1 MGKKSKQN
9 EIAIKDEV
17 DTSEKKSSNQT
28 NLTNVLC
35 NNNSMFCDKCN
46 QTRDGKFCSECGSKL
61 NEVKSTILPNNPACV
76 HSEQKE
82 NHSLENQFDE
92 NKDGASHSNITG
104 SKAVENEDLFCIT
117 HPKTNNYEG
126 IKTVEVVPEGLLE
139 ESSYNKSDSKSNENS
154 EKTEDLASENKPHE
168 GSNHLVSNPSENTS
182 VCSPAENV
190 DNNNDGKEKL
200 NNLLN
205 NTKEKDMD
213 QAENKPHERSNH
225 FESNPLEN
233 IGIFSSA
240 KNAGNN
246 ADDEEKLNN
255 LSNSTKVEDV
265 DLPEN
270 KLDEKNDHLESN
282 PVEKNVNNADD
293 EEKLNNLSNS
303 TKVEDVDLP
312 ENKLDEKNDHL
323 ESNPVEKNVNNAD
336 DEEKLN
342 NLSNSTKVEDVD
354 LPENKL
360 YEKNDHLESNP
371 LEKNVVHNADDEE
384 KLNNLSNSTKV
395 EDVDL
400 PENKPDEKN
409 NHLESNPVENKGAFS
424 SAKNVGNNAD
434 DKEKPNRLSKVE
446 GLIQK
451 YRIHKKYKSIKVQSK
466 SKKYKSTKVE
476 DVELPENKSDE
487 KNHHLESNP
496 VENKGVCSSAKNI
509 GNNNDNKEKLNSLS
523 SNTKEE
529 DVNAKKKLNEPGN
542 LDGQPEP
549 VFGKNKNET
558 SAQKSLSFGASE
570 KPKNN
575 SSDKKT
581 LLKES
586 EELKSKQSDE
596 INSTYE
602 QENASN
608 ENSDHSK
615 NSYSDAVKKNAT
627 PNQNNT
633 AKLQHQNN
641 KTKDKNDKLISHDR
655 NSNKNVGY
663 QHHYAEDKK
672 PQRNQEQTNQNADQ
686 VFDGQLFNVEVPDHN
701 KIIVSF
707 YIWAQK
713 QIDNLYIM
721 FGHEDL
727 GSWEKPAVCMKCQS
741 ENLFGYLYQGDLICS
756 KEVFRKTKAVEY
768 KYFIS
773 KKKMK
778 IYENLEYAPQSDH
791 LTNRLLVISKDFLDV
806 LDKDLK
812 FFQVDDIFLPP
823 KEKENQSYYYTL
835 KGLFFQ
841 NSYPTKEIYVTIFNQ
856 YIIYLEKQN
865 YSNIETSMFIRSL
878 ETGFY
883 GAYSMTKN
891 QQIEWKKI
899 DEKHIQGLFTV
910 LERQITSVKD
920 HEEIFFWGLSRL
932 LIFYDKQNLINFAP
946 INFISL
952 LFEILS
958 LENVNWTSSN
968 ILKNITNKFPEILLR
983 FIHDALISLL
993 KCWLVK
999 NSYSIG
1005 KTHVWCYALL
1015 LIHHITSESQQKL
1028 KGNPES
1034 LNASNC
1040 GLPTFFEKINC
1051 RFYEETLKNLNQI
1064 KWSLQNDVLLQRGIA
1079 YKTESKH
1086 FVTLLKTGVF
1096 SERLLVNM
1104 MTYKMKS
1111 NIYTNLI
1118 FDCKNFLDELL
1129 KLNLHERNYNRGYLV
1144 EALINMLHVLLEKI
1158 DINDVSC
1165 KLLSKILNCINTFY
1179 KSIDP
1184 LDEVMPKIEK
1194 TVLKCKSNVTKNFKI
1209 KLGEKSCNW
1218 ITLINLK
1225 TQLKVIALLV
1235 DLKIAKGDDFKEL
1248 AIDIL
1253 KNKVKSARK
1262 QLLLEAYCELDILSY
1277 NELIQTPFTESFS
1290 ATIEEM
1296 SQMNYD
1302 SRWLYKLSSG
1312 YSPML
1317 IKFITKKW
1325 ECLNSIDEKI
1335 NFCLTWKPFKVLLD
1349 QLGKKSKSE
1358 ETAIFIC
1365 EVVSVFQH
1373 IFEIMNNGKI
1383 TISFMINLISK
1394 KEILYK
1400 LLEVVKVDFY
1410 DNFKARFDLCMM
1422 QLNCFHRVEEVVNYT
1437 LQLCKAILPNIVK
1450 TEVLDGIYRSEY
1462 SVLTCKEVFVETTQ
1476 ELNNEKVSDFQDLSN
1491 EAFFINNVCAYFGI
1505 SFDWFEHASRMTDC
1519 KIMSSFLF
1527 KKEIELFAKD
1537 KVAINYTDLIES
1549 IILPTTDILK
1559 NKFVDIVSCKI
1570 SPSKVVSIFKEF
1582 KEFQQCKNELFLLN
1596 KFLNLMFETMK
1607 IETCVEKINCV
1618 FLMEK
1623 YSNDASTILEVKE
1636 NLKLHGDFTA
1646 VENMMRPINE
1656 IENLESIDNDLKDL
1670 ADFFEDFSTSISKIF
1685 KAILSCLQ
1693 LFSWLKDNLKDPKEV
1708 KVFVEIMSIAAG
1720 ETDYEVDRV
1729 KCFEACCLAFSHI
1742 IFDLD
1747 KESGYKDLLEACK
1760 HTQKMIS
1767 NDSKI
1772 FKKLIDTNHD
1782 LEWFKNAKKSQG
1794 SVATKSI
1801 MEAQIAN
1808 RKGYFVIGNQKS
1820 GCVDFL
1826 EFNLADVIKFQI
1838 QNEDSTV
1845 KDYTLEEVNDLQ
1857 SRLMLLGGHIGD
1869 KSVEDKQKEKDYFVE
1884 VVEVVTRLGYAYMS
1898 LCEAGDIKFIQ
1909 WQKTFYCD
1917 IELERGVSI
1926 KDLIIESEK
1935 LEKRFMNWKEK
1946 LTTFRHLNPIIN
1958 YFSVKQCLFMQKQ
1971 LFMLIDD
1978 LNHVDR
1984 LPTQFYTLLYFF
1996 AHDVNV
2002 NNIRHTFNLSRILT
2016 IEDES
2021 QQWQTAI
2028 IQSNFDKC
2036 TPDEIL
2042 DIVNTL
2048 REVYDISENVAWASI
2063 IEIFP
2068 YREGKAVVWCG
2079 KQDSESE
2086 NINELE
2092 LKAKVQFQQMKSNN
2106 SSNAKHKDEK
2116 KPYLTIDELG
2126 RFLKHYKDITNFQF
2140 SKRIVPPYI
2149 NKNKPNLIVL
2159 SHDEI
2164 MYAVLEIYLYQDGVL
2179 PTSEEVLLCD
2189 DSVSIEE
2196 IELLIMRAVDN
2207 KNGLYCLVIN
2217 ENLKYETCEKMYS
2230 FLQKTIQIG
2239 IMSPLLVFCSSENHH
2254 NSYIVTAL
2262 DHFKQKIPSYLSR
2275 DQICEKLTLCLRNK
2289 LLDQKAGIIF
2299 NESIYKSLVVKSMRS
2314 GMGKSFF
2321 VEKCGSQLSSHL
2333 DAKYQTNMSNSQNK
2347 NSLVIVSVH
2356 GTVVNTDAIVERLLQ
2371 FEERP
2376 NAFFPRLY
2384 HFDITPMVREGL
2396 DSFLFNLVVLG
2407 SLKTSTGKVWRMN
2420 NNDTCIIEITINHSD
2435 EQSNNGPRESQCFS
2449 VVANMLPCITCISPN
2464 EVLDV
2469 LQGQEM
2475 FKMVWFDKEEHKKSS
2490 MQRVCQYLQ
2499 LYDTNR
2505 SLLNTFAYN
2514 PTHPAVNLQNSLKIL
2529 LKYCGVQDPCWSE
2542 LRNFIHFFNTQ
2553 LIDCEQCAFT
2563 SIHVVEDLRGFK
2575 IFVISFLLEMAQDF
2589 STRSISLDDYYDS
2602 SQLMVQLKRKWEHSS
2617 HPYLFFNQ
2625 DHVTMT
2631 FFGFNI
2637 DLNGNLLDPDRR
2649 TIIKQGI
2656 MTKDLYDDLNRQMR
2670 GTEWGCLNTNY
2681 KTLSRKSKLDILC
2694 RVIGMDSFDPDPS
2707 YELTVDNMK
2716 KILAIHMRLRCV
2728 IPVIMM
2734 GETGCGKTKL
2744 IKFMCAL
2751 RAGKKRIQNML
2762 LVKVHGGVTHQDIL
2776 IRIEQ
2781 AKRLA
2786 KENYEYHKINTVLF
2800 FDEANTSDAIGL
2812 IKEIMVD
2819 KRADGKPLGLAEC
2832 GLEIIAAC
2840 NPYKKHSE
2848 NMIKKLESAGLGYH
2862 VNSKSTYEKI
2872 GDIPLRQLVYRVHPL
2887 PTSMVPLVWDF
2898 GQLDSETEEAY
2909 ARQIISRFV
2918 NEGKLPNDN
2927 LFFELIVC
2935 VLKESQAYMRR
2946 QKDECSFVSLRDV
2959 ERALLVTSWFYRKM
2973 DLFINI
2979 TDNEFSIYNK
2989 MQWAII
2995 YSLSV
3000 CYIAKLEDRDSYRK
3014 YISKFF
3020 TGHFKLINGAQE
3032 IKDKVVSLQKNILK
3046 EIKLEDNIA
3055 QNEALCENVFMMVIC
3070 IELRI
3075 PLFVVG
3081 KPGSSK
3087 SLAKSIIQDCMQG
3100 NMSKSRLFKHF
3111 KQIFMSSYQCS
3122 PLSTADGIINTF
3134 KQCSRFQEGKDLE
3147 TFTSVVVLDEV
3158 GLAEDS
3164 PRMPL
3169 KALHP
3174 LLEDGTDGS
3183 EELTLDN
3190 SSLKSKRVAFI
3201 GISNWSLDPAKMNR
3215 GIMLYRGQPDLEELV
3230 ETARNICLND
3240 EYVFGMIASLFE
3252 PLTKGYLEV
3261 YEKQNK
3267 CDIIKKYRKEEFFG
3281 LRDFYSLLK
3290 LVFCFARKQ
3299 QNTPTYADIEH
3310 AVKRNFSGLQ
3320 ELDTWSIF
3328 KSCLP
3333 YDFSVS
3339 KDTEADISALH
3350 LIADSFAD
3358 KCPCY
3363 EYRLN
3368 SEKTDKAH
3376 CLSSRYLLLMTD
3388 DYAALPIIEQHYLKP
3403 NQKSTVIFGSSFP
3416 KDQQFTQVC
3425 RDINR
3430 VKICMETG
3438 TRVVLLNMENL
3449 YESLYDTLN
3458 QYYVS
3463 LGGKNY
3469 VDLGIGTH
3477 RVKCRVHEDFRLIVI
3492 ADKENVYNTF
3502 PIPLINRLE
3511 KHFLTVLNGMEKS
3524 QIELAEKLK
3533 KWASDFSSINSLT
3546 HEFKPSDSFIG
3557 YSEDSCASIIIKLY
3571 QKYVGNSEVDH
3582 DKVGEVDH
3590 DKIFEESC
3598 HILLKLATPDSLLR
3612 VVKTSLRDHFEYYWN
3627 IYFNEQFHHS
3637 LAAYLIN
3644 ELDYID
3650 SKFMQVT
3657 TFSRLLSP
3665 TDKENLNIELYDFK
3679 IEMISLMQFQT
3690 EKSFRDCLRVVCN
3703 AESNKK
3709 QLLIIQANNAQERSK
3724 LIACAQYIC
3733 KESQKQFRLKNISV
3747 LFILQLNYKA
3757 KRLDLLSSL
3766 SFWECCHIDELRSSN
3781 LPYVVKYYGKS
3792 LKEIINLD
3800 DIKPK
3805 MIQLILGCVQM
3816 TIRRLSE
3823 MKQMTIDE
3831 ISQRI
3836 DIITNLLTSKP
3847 DDIRYMFI
3855 TTVFRLLE
3863 TGLAAEESKWHPD
3876 YVTNWIQ
3883 NEAIEQK
3890 YQPSY
3895 GTFRHA
3901 LFCYMEDRIV
3911 PVLTSIVSSIDRF
3924 YNLEILHSEPE
3935 YTMLWLELFS
3945 KFTVIS
3951 NNAPNKL
3958 LDSYF
3963 RCKFPFSDRIFKE
3976 IDDALQNCLQ
3986 PDATHETHEYKHIYD
4001 TIGSLPMASLI
4012 MGSTTMEVDSYLF
4025 DILRIKYPDHL
4036 QSSELGLHS
4045 YKILAYGLISFT
4057 NSVIIS
4063 RNKCYNACGIKLND
4077 IINNTNCDIVSIH
4090 IALNTKIFEERLK
4103 SISLMLILQPKLK
4116 EAKLGQESEI
4126 DIDVHL
4132 MNHFLSHL
4140 ASKRFCPGVIEEIRK
4155 TKVLINCV
4163 FEAVIK
4169 SKCNNATKEMVKKLQ
4184 IRWCSFRICQKFSDV
4199 VFQTSTSFCNHQI
4212 DLLTSLWKKLET
4224 LPNDMLTC
4232 ESWYIVEEFLK
4243 ESLSIDYSNISE
4255 DCSVNNSNEA
4265 CNTEFNDRDLYQESL
4280 ERRHMVFEKEEF
4292 KKRCISFYAEVVAEF
4307 CFSRKDFD
4315 RVDTNVIKNILDYVF
4330 SSKTTKVFSP
4340 IPDYAL
4346 DPTPVIRSFLLQQL
4360 LQRNYNE
4367 VQKYLSHHLAM
4378 LFSHIDQSQ
4387 LLEVAKLFIYCMEDK
4402 KELDFSTLIKDTVIN
4417 SALLEYVLDELDAGY
4432 NFAQL
4437 VIPGESLKQ
4446 VSLLERVAALRIT
4459 LTVSAQVLCTWFLE
4473 GTFNETKVKRNF
4485 DSFLA
4490 LLTKFILKYKD
4501 SQPYFYFLKQ
4511 IVRNYGIQGL
4521 KEIVLKPEV
4530 DWLLNQDEN
4539 VNNMTSYDKFLVYGK
4554 HYKKVRDRLVI
4565 CILEDNLLGITQLEE
4580 DDENKTN
4587 MFLQLSLFKGLSN
4600 LPSLAILKDKI
4611 KIQTCLSAIRSFS
4624 TLESYSSILYHFWV
4638 VINSGNPSTHL
4649 FLLLATRP
4657 QQVYGWFL
4665 PAMPHDNLSDVFGLN
4680 HSDNSNSFLFYACP
4694 RGHPYVITNCGRP
4707 NQTYVCP
4714 VPNCGL
4720 AIGGESHTLLSTN
4733 QIISNRVDA
4742 TKPGHCLG
4750 PASERSNFS
4759 IPQRELTPLSVTLQ
4773 NLLVHLSLLVAT
4785 LTGHVEHVVRLVH
4798 PEVNSDTMQMFL
4810 IQHIEKDLALLSNR
4824 IAKNNDDTNSA
4835 IHTFFKHLLLNDE
4848 PDNIM
4853 MVDLTSVQ
4861 IRNQYENAFDR
4872 KFIQPFFNLLD
4883 EELLQ
4888 FNKFLMADRCIN
4900 DSPLMRKIFELDAE
4914 LDLSNVTVMSPQLW
4928 LYRQSVSVES
4938 LKVAVQLKVAGG
4950 GAKDILILVKFL
4962 EQESVLSMIKE
4973 LPLILELQ
4981 KILQHEFNYK
4991 LDKKTAVDKTVVEF
5005 LSDIN
5010 ASKPGIGKKV
5020 DKLIKCFIKTWNH
5033 ARGLLTEREKRLE
5046 PNLPSIKLDN
5056 KCSLAYFIAARSDH
5070 GLCASM
5076 LIDFL
5081 AFQQNEFLEECRMM
5095 NPAYVFQH
5103 VPILQLKETDI
5114 ISYEQKRDL
5123 FPLVLLNCDYSLGIG
5138 KAPKI
5143 EHNLETIQRRL
5154 YENVIFGKALID
5166 REIIPFFYRGD
5177 IKSLNFPLLRS
5188 SIQQTFIPYSEQKRM
5203 LDEMIDIAD
5212 VSVALRAVE
5221 TVIGI
5226 ITSTGGE
5233 CNMYLRDYLTNILRM
5248 NEQDYIVSGKM
5259 HDYIRLTHLYSVWLM
5274 LTVEQACR
5282 IYTSKQVPFHVK
5294 EIFLSE
5300 DLENEVVEKMKK
5312 RLHLVDRKELINLI
5326 TEYIVLELPLRNEA
5340 DISLMLSE
5348 ALQLYKDKQGT
5359 TITTSLEPISDEF
5372 LLKHIYLFWKIVASH
5387 AKDFDN

>member
-1 MGKKSKQN
+1 M
-9 EIAIKDEV
+9 A
-17 DTSEKKSSNQT
+17 
-28 NLTNVLC
+28 
-35 NNNSMFCDKCN
+35 
-46 QTRDGKFCSECGSKL
+46 
-61 NEVKSTILPNNPACV
+61 
-76 HSEQKE
+76 
-82 NHSLENQFDE
+82 
-92 NKDGASHSNITG
+92 
-104 SKAVENEDLFCIT
+104 
-117 HPKTNNYEG
+117 
-126 IKTVEVVPEGLLE
+126 
-139 ESSYNKSDSKSNENS
+139 
-154 EKTEDLASENKPHE
+154 
-168 GSNHLVSNPSENTS
+168 
-182 VCSPAENV
+182 
-190 DNNNDGKEKL
+190 
-200 NNLLN
+200 
-205 NTKEKDMD
+205 
-213 QAENKPHERSNH
+213 QAEIKPHERSNN

-233 IGIFSSA
+233 MGVFSSA
-240 KNAGNN
+240 KNVGNKS
-246 ADDEEKLNN
+246 DDEEKLNNLSNSAKVEDVDLPENKPHEKNNRFESSPLEKSIGNKVDDEEKPN

-270 KLDEKNDHLESN
+270 KSHEKNNSFEPSPLEKSVGNKADVEEKTNNFSNSTKVEDVDLPENNPHEKNNRLESS
-282 PVEKNVNNADD
+282 PIEKSVGNKVDD
-293 EEKLNNLSNS
+293 EEKLNLSNS

-312 ENKLDEKNDHL
+312 ENKSHEKNNHF
-323 ESNPVEKNVNNAD
+323 
-336 DEEKLN
+336 
-342 NLSNSTKVEDVD
+342 
-354 LPENKL
+354 
-360 YEKNDHLESNP
+360 ESNP
-371 LEKNVVHNADDEE
+371 LE
-384 KLNNLSNSTKV
+384 
-395 EDVDL
+395 
-400 PENKPDEKN
+400 
-409 NHLESNPVENKGAFS
+409 
-424 SAKNVGNNAD
+424 
-434 DKEKPNRLSKVE
+434 
-446 GLIQK
+446 
-451 YRIHKKYKSIKVQSK
+451 
-466 SKKYKSTKVE
+466 
-476 DVELPENKSDE
+476 
-487 KNHHLESNP
+487 
-496 VENKGVCSSAKNI
+496 NKGVSSSAENI
-509 GNNNDNKEKLNSLS
+509 GNNNDDKEKLKNLS
-523 SNTKEE
+523 NNTKEE
-529 DVNAKKKLNEPGN
+529 VPSNES
-542 LDGQPEP
+542 QEIVQP
-549 VFGKNKNET
+549 VFGKNRNET
-558 SAQKSLSFGASE
+558 SVQKSLSYGATE
-570 KPKNN
+570 KPTENN
-575 SSDKKT
+575 QSDKKT
-581 LLKES
+581 ILEVSKEQN
-586 EELKSKQSDE
+586 SKQSDE
-596 INSTYE
+596 GNSTYKTD
-602 QENASN
+602 NSLK
-608 ENSDHSK
+608 ENSDNTLKENSD
-615 NSYSDAVKKNAT
+615 NTRSSYSNVVKKSVPQNRDNT
-627 PNQNNT
+627 QDPNNNNNNNK
-633 AKLQHQNN
+633 KLGHQHQYNEDKEQ
-641 KTKDKNDKLISHDR
+641 KTKEKTKQKAIQL
-655 NSNKNVGY
+655 
-663 QHHYAEDKK
+663 
-672 PQRNQEQTNQNADQ
+672 
-686 VFDGQLFNVEVPDHN
+686 FDGDLLNIKVPDHN
-701 KIIVSF
+701 KILICF
-707 YIWAQK
+707 YIWVKK
-713 QIDNLYIM
+713 QIDYLYIM
-721 FGHEDL
+721 FGHKDL
-727 GSWEKPAVCMKCQS
+727 GDWKKPTVRMECQKVFS
-741 ENLFGYLYQGDLICS
+741 DNSKNSLGYLYKGDLVCS
-756 KEVFRKTKAVEY
+756 KEIFRIKNSIEY
-768 KYFIS
+768 KYFITS
-773 KKKMK
+773 EEEIIWEHLK
-778 IYENLEYAPQSDH
+778 YAPQSNSY
-791 LTNRLLVISKDFLDV
+791 TNRLLVISKDILDV
-806 LDKDLK
+806 LDKDFK
-812 FFQVDDIFLPP
+812 FFQVDDCFLPQ
-823 KEKENQSYYYTL
+823 KIYKKENKSWFTYFKEFFFKKSHQS
-835 KGLFFQ
+835 
-841 NSYPTKEIYVTIFNQ
+841 NEIYSDIFKM
-856 YIIYLEKQN
+856 YVSYWEKQN
-865 YSNIETSMFIRSL
+865 YSSFESSMFIRSL
-878 ETGFY
+878 ESSFY
-883 GAYSMTKN
+883 GAYTVTEHI
-891 QQIEWKKI
+891 QIEWKKI
-899 DEKHIQGLFTV
+899 NDKQPIQSLFTA
-910 LERQITSVKD
+910 LEKQIPSIKD
-920 HEEIFFWGLSRL
+920 PEKLFFWGLSL
-932 LIFYDKQNLINFAP
+932 ILIFYDNQNMVNLASFD
-946 INFISL
+946 FISS

-958 LENVNWTSSN
+958 LENINWSPSD
-968 ILKNITNKFPEILLR
+968 ILKSIRHKFPEKILR
-983 FIHDALISLL
+983 FIQGALISLL
-993 KCWLVK
+993 KSWLQK
-999 NSYSIG
+999 YNYSN
-1005 KTHVWCYALL
+1005 KKAHVWCYALL
-1015 LIHHITSESQQKL
+1015 IHHVTSDDSQQKL
-1028 KGNPES
+1028 KSNPES
-1034 LNASNC
+1034 INASNC
-1040 GLPTFFEKINC
+1040 GLPTFFEKKHSKI
-1051 RFYEETLKNLNQI
+1051 YEETLKNVDKI
-1064 KWSLQNDVLLQRGIA
+1064 KWSLQNDFLLQRGIVF
-1079 YKTESKH
+1079 YMELKD
-1086 FVTLLKTGVF
+1086 FVILKTGVF
-1096 SERLLVNM
+1096 NECLLVNM
-1104 MTYKMKS
+1104 MTYNMKS
-1111 NIYTNLI
+1111 KLCTNSMIYS
-1118 FDCKNFLDELL
+1118 CKSFLEELQ
-1129 KLNLHERNYNRGYLV
+1129 KLHETNCNRGHLV
-1144 EALINMLHVLLEKI
+1144 EALINMLEVSLERI

-1165 KLLSKILNCINTFY
+1165 CLLSIMLNCINMFY
-1179 KSIDP
+1179 KSIETS
-1184 LDEVMPKIEK
+1184 DENMPKINES
-1194 TVLKCKSNVTKNFKI
+1194 VLKHISSIIKSFDNKFSEKNCSWVT
-1209 KLGEKSCNW
+1209 LD
-1218 ITLINLK
+1218 NLQS
-1225 TQLKVIALLV
+1225 QLKVIEMLV
-1235 DLKIAKGDDFKEL
+1235 DLKITKGDDFKEL
-1248 AIDIL
+1248 ARGIL
-1253 KNKVKSARK
+1253 KNKVKSAK
-1262 QLLLEAYCELDILSY
+1262 KSLLLQAYCELDMLSY

-1296 SQMNYD
+1296 SQNSYD
-1302 SRWLYKLSSG
+1302 SNWIYKLSSG

-1317 IKFITKKW
+1317 IKFIRKKW
-1325 ECLNSIDEKI
+1325 ECLNSPEEKV
-1335 NFCLTWKPFKVLLD
+1335 NFCLAWKPFKVLLD
-1349 QLGKKSKSE
+1349 QLGKEPKLE
-1358 ETAIFIC
+1358 ETTILVG
-1365 EVVSVFQH
+1365 EVASLLQHVFEV
-1373 IFEIMNNGKI
+1373 ISNGNI
-1383 TISFMINLISK
+1383 TISFMINLMNE
-1394 KEILYK
+1394 KEVLHE
-1400 LLEVVKVDFY
+1400 LLHIMKVDFY
-1410 DNFKARFDLCMM
+1410 DNFKARFDVRFK
-1422 QLNCFHRVEEVVNYT
+1422 QVNCFYKVREVVSYA
-1437 LQLCKAILPNIVK
+1437 LQLCKAILPSTVK
-1450 TEVLDGIYRSEY
+1450 TDILEDRYRSEY
-1462 SVLTCKEVFVETTQ
+1462 SVLTFKEVFVKTTQ
-1476 ELNNEKVSDFQDLSN
+1476 GLNSEVPVFHDFSN
-1491 EAFFINNVCAYFGI
+1491 KEFFIDNVCTYFQI
-1505 SFDWFEHASRMTDC
+1505 SFDWYEHAARMADC
-1519 KIMSSFLF
+1519 KIMNSFLF
-1527 KKEIELFAKD
+1527 KKEVDSLAKNMEA
-1537 KVAINYTDLIES
+1537 VNYTDLIES
-1549 IILPTTDILK
+1549 IILPTAEILK
-1559 NKFVDIVSCKI
+1559 NMFKDLVSGKI
-1570 SPSKVVSIFKEF
+1570 SPSKIVSIFKECIQHR
-1582 KEFQQCKNELFLLN
+1582 KKELFLLN
-1596 KFLNLMFETMK
+1596 SFLNLNLSRFD
-1607 IETCVEKINCV
+1607 IETCAKKINCV

-1623 YSNDASTILEVKE
+1623 YSNDARTILEVKE

-1646 VENMMRPINE
+1646 VENMKKPINE
-1656 IENLESIDNDLKDL
+1656 IENLLSINNDLKDL
-1670 ADFFEDFSTSISKIF
+1670 TDFFEKFSTSISKISS
-1685 KAILSCLQ
+1685 AILSSLH
-1693 LFSWLKDNLKDPKEV
+1693 LFSWLKENLKDPKEV

-1742 IFDLD
+1742 IFDLNE
-1747 KESGYKDLLEACK
+1747 KSGFKDLLEACE
-1760 HTQKMIS
+1760 HTQKIIL
-1767 NDSKI
+1767 NDSEI
-1772 FKKLIDTNHD
+1772 FKKLTDTNHN

-1801 MEAQIAN
+1801 MEAQVAN
-1808 RKGYFVIGNQKS
+1808 RKGCFVIGNKKN
-1820 GCVDFL
+1820 GCIDFL
-1826 EFNLADVIKFQI
+1826 GFNLADVIKFQI
-1838 QNEDSTV
+1838 INEDSTV
-1845 KDYTLEEVNDLQ
+1845 KEYTLEEVNDLQ
-1857 SRLMLLGGHIGD
+1857 SRLMLLGGDIGD
-1869 KSVEDKQKEKDYFVE
+1869 KSVKDKQKEKDYFVE

-1909 WQKTFYCD
+1909 WEKTFYCD
-1917 IELERGVSI
+1917 IEFERGVSI
-1926 KDLIIESEK
+1926 NDLILESEK
-1935 LEKRFMNWKEK
+1935 LENQLMNWKEK
-1946 LTTFRHLNPIIN
+1946 LTTFRRSNPIIN

-1971 LFMLIDD
+1971 LFMLIDN
-1978 LNHVDR
+1978 LKHVDR
-1984 LPTQFYTLLYFF
+1984 LPPQFYTLLYFF

-2002 NNIRHTFNLSRILT
+2002 SNIKHTFNLSRILT

-2028 IQSNFDKC
+2028 IQSNFDKY

-2048 REVYDISENVAWASI
+2048 QKEYNINENVAWASI

-2092 LKAKVQFQQMKSNN
+2092 LKAKAQFQRLKSNN
-2106 SSNAKHKDEK
+2106 SSNVKDKDEK

-2126 RFLKHYKDITNFQF
+2126 RFLKHYKDITNFEF
-2140 SKRIVPPYI
+2140 SKRIIPPYI
-2149 NKNKPNLIVL
+2149 NKNKPNLIIL
-2159 SHDEI
+2159 SYDDI
-2164 MYAVLEIYLYQDGVL
+2164 MYAVLEIYFYQDGVL

-2230 FLQKTIQIG
+2230 FFQKTIQIG
-2239 IMSPLLVFCSSENHH
+2239 SMSPLLVFCSSENHH
-2254 NSYIVTAL
+2254 NSYLVTAL
-2262 DHFKQKIPSYLSR
+2262 DHFKLKMPSYLSR
-2275 DQICEKLTLCLRNK
+2275 DQICEKLTQCLRNK

-2299 NESIYKSLVVKSMRS
+2299 NETVYKSLVVKSIRS

-2321 VEKCGSQLSSHL
+2321 VEKCGSRLSSHL
-2333 DAKYQTNMSNSQNK
+2333 DANYQTNMSNSQNK
-2347 NSLVIVSVH
+2347 NSVVIVSVH
-2356 GTVVNTDAIVERLLQ
+2356 GTMVNTDAIVERLLQ

-2376 NAFFPRLY
+2376 NAFFPRIY

-2435 EQSNNGPRESQCFS
+2435 EQSNNEGSRGSQCYS
-2449 VVANMLPCITCISPN
+2449 IVANMLPCITCISPN
-2464 EVLDV
+2464 KVLSVLQSQEVLKNIWYDN
-2469 LQGQEM
+2469 G
-2475 FKMVWFDKEEHKKSS
+2475 EHKKSS
-2490 MQRVCQYLQ
+2490 TQRVCQYLQ
-2499 LYDTNR
+2499 MYDTNR
-2505 SLLNTFAYN
+2505 SILNTFTYN

-2602 SQLMVQLKRKWEHSS
+2602 SELMIQLKRKWEHSS

-2637 DLNGNLLDPDRR
+2637 DLNGNLLDPDRQ
-2649 TIIKQGI
+2649 TIIKQSI
-2656 MTKDLYDDLNRQMR
+2656 MTKDLYADLSRQMR

-2681 KTLSRKSKLDILC
+2681 KTLSRTSKLDILC
-2694 RVIGMDSFDPDPS
+2694 RVIGVESFDPDPS

-2716 KILAIHMRLRCV
+2716 KILAIHMRLRCD

-2751 RAGKKRIQNML
+2751 RAGKKGIQNML

-2781 AKRLA
+2781 AKCLA
-2786 KENYEYHKINTVLF
+2786 KENYESYKINTILF

-2909 ARQIISRFV
+2909 ARQIILRFV
-2918 NEGKLPNDN
+2918 NEGKLPYDN
-2927 LFFELIVC
+2927 LFYELIVC

-2959 ERALLVTSWFYRKM
+2959 ERALLVTSWFYMRM
-2973 DLFINI
+2973 DLFINN
-2979 TDNEFSIYNK
+2979 TDNKFTNYNK
-2989 MQWAII
+2989 MQLAII

-3032 IKDKVVSLQKNILK
+3032 IKDKVVSLQKKILN

-3100 NMSKSRLFKHF
+3100 NMSKSRLFKNF

-3147 TFTSVVVLDEV
+3147 TFASVVVLDEV

-3183 EELTLDN
+3183 EELTLDS

-3215 GIMLYRGQPDLEELV
+3215 GIMLYRGQPNLDELV
-3230 ETARNICLND
+3230 ETARNICFND
-3240 EYVFGMIASLFE
+3240 KYVFGMIASLFE

-3261 YEKQNK
+3261 YEKQNN

-3290 LVFCFARKQ
+3290 LVFCFARKRQ
-3299 QNTPTYADIEH
+3299 STPTHADIEH

-3328 KSCLP
+3328 KSYLP

-3339 KDTEADISALH
+3339 KDTEAGISALR

-3358 KCPCY
+3358 VCPCY

-3492 ADKENVYNTF
+3492 ADKENVYSTF

-3511 KHFLTVLNGMEKS
+3511 KHFLTVLNGMEQS
-3524 QIELAEKLK
+3524 QIELAKKLK
-3533 KWASDFSSINSLT
+3533 RWATDFSSIYSLT

-3557 YSEDSCASIIIKLY
+3557 YSEDSCASIVIKLY
-3571 QKYVGNSEVDH
+3571 QKYVGSSEVEH

-3598 HILLKLATPDSLLR
+3598 QVLLKLATPDSLLR

-3644 ELDYID
+3644 ELDNID

-3665 TDKENLNIELYDFK
+3665 TDKENLNIELNDFK

-3709 QLLIIQANNAQERSK
+3709 QLLIVQANNAQERSK

-3733 KESQKQFRLKNISV
+3733 KESQKQFRSKNISV

-3781 LPYVVKYYGKS
+3781 LPYLIKYYGKS
-3792 LKEIINLD
+3792 LKEIISLD
-3800 DIKPK
+3800 DLKLK
-3805 MIQLILGCVQM
+3805 MVQLILGCVQM

-3823 MKQMTIDE
+3823 MKQMTIEE

-3836 DIITNLLTSKP
+3836 DIIANLLTSKP

-3855 TTVFRLLE
+3855 TTVLRLLE
-3863 TGLAAEESKWHPD
+3863 AGLAAEESKWHPD

-3924 YNLEILHSEPE
+3924 RNLEILHNEPE
-3935 YTMLWLELFS
+3935 YTKLWLELFS

-3958 LDSYF
+3958 LDPYF
-3963 RCKFPFSDRIFKE
+3963 SCKFPFSDRIFKE
-3976 IDDALQNCLQ
+3976 INDALQNCLQ

-4001 TIGSLPMASLI
+4001 TIESLPMASLI

-4036 QSSELGLHS
+4036 QSSEQGLHS

-4057 NSVIIS
+4057 NSVVIS
-4063 RNKCYNACGIKLND
+4063 RNKYFDACGIKLND

-4140 ASKRFCPGVIEEIRK
+4140 ASKCFSPGVIEEIRK

-4163 FEAVIK
+4163 FDSVIK
-4169 SKCNNATKEMVKKLQ
+4169 SKCNNATKEMVEKLQ

-4199 VFQTSTSFCNHQI
+4199 VFQASTSFCNHQI

-4243 ESLSIDYSNISE
+4243 ESLTIDYSNISE
-4255 DCSVNNSNEA
+4255 DCSVNNCNEA
-4265 CNTEFNDRDLYQESL
+4265 CNTDFNDRDIYKESL
-4280 ERRHMVFEKEEF
+4280 ERRHTVFEKEEF

-4315 RVDTNVIKNILDYVF
+4315 RVDTNVIENILNYVF
-4330 SSKTTKVFSP
+4330 SSETTKVFSP

-4360 LQRNYNE
+4360 LQRSYNE

-4378 LFSHIDQSQ
+4378 LFSHTDQSQ

-4402 KELDFSTLIKDTVIN
+4402 KELDFSTLIKETVIN
-4417 SALLEYVLDELDAGY
+4417 SALLEYVSDELVTGY

-4437 VIPGESLKQ
+4437 IKPGESLTE
-4446 VSLLERVAALRIT
+4446 VLLLERVAALRIS
-4459 LTVSAQVLCTWFLE
+4459 LTVSAQVLCTWFLGE
-4473 GTFNETKVKRNF
+4473 TFNETKIKKNF

-4511 IVRNYGIQGL
+4511 IVRSYGIQGL
-4521 KEIVLKPEV
+4521 KEIVIKPEV

-4539 VNNMTSYDKFLVYGK
+4539 VNNMTSYDKFLVYGD
-4554 HYKKVRDRLVI
+4554 HYKKIRDRLVI

-4587 MFLQLSLFKGLSN
+4587 IFLQLSLFKGLSN

-4611 KIQTCLSAIRSFS
+4611 TIQTCLSAIRNFS

-4638 VINSGNPSTHL
+4638 VINSGNPSARL
-4649 FLLLATRP
+4649 FLLLATHP
-4657 QQVYGWFL
+4657 QQVYRWFL

-4680 HSDNSNSFLFYACP
+4680 RSDNSNSFLFYACP

-4714 VPNCGL
+4714 VSSCRLP
-4720 AIGGESHTLLSTN
+4720 IGGEGHTLLPTN
-4733 QIISNRVDA
+4733 QIVSNRVDA

-4785 LTGHVEHVVRLVH
+4785 LTGHVEHVVKLVH
-4798 PEVNSDTMQMFL
+4798 PEVNSNSMQMFL
-4810 IQHIEKDLALLSNR
+4810 VQHIDKDLALLSNR

-4835 IHTFFKHLLLNDE
+4835 VHTFLKHLLLNDE
-4848 PDNIM
+4848 P
-4853 MVDLTSVQ
+4853 
-4861 IRNQYENAFDR
+4861 
-4872 KFIQPFFNLLD
+4872 
-4883 EELLQ
+4883 
-4888 FNKFLMADRCIN
+4888 
-4900 DSPLMRKIFELDAE
+4900 
-4914 LDLSNVTVMSPQLW
+4914 
-4928 LYRQSVSVES
+4928 
-4938 LKVAVQLKVAGG
+4938 G
-4950 GAKDILILVKFL
+4950 
-4962 EQESVLSMIKE
+4962 
-4973 LPLILELQ
+4973 
-4981 KILQHEFNYK
+4981 
-4991 LDKKTAVDKTVVEF
+4991 
-5005 LSDIN
+5005 
-5010 ASKPGIGKKV
+5010 
-5020 DKLIKCFIKTWNH
+5020 
-5033 ARGLLTEREKRLE
+5033 
-5046 PNLPSIKLDN
+5046 
-5056 KCSLAYFIAARSDH
+5056 
-5070 GLCASM
+5070 
-5076 LIDFL
+5076 
-5081 AFQQNEFLEECRMM
+5081 
-5095 NPAYVFQH
+5095 
-5103 VPILQLKETDI
+5103 
-5114 ISYEQKRDL
+5114 
-5123 FPLVLLNCDYSLGIG
+5123 
-5138 KAPKI
+5138 
-5143 EHNLETIQRRL
+5143 
-5154 YENVIFGKALID
+5154 
-5166 REIIPFFYRGD
+5166 
-5177 IKSLNFPLLRS
+5177 
-5188 SIQQTFIPYSEQKRM
+5188 
-5203 LDEMIDIAD
+5203 
-5212 VSVALRAVE
+5212 
-5221 TVIGI
+5221 
-5226 ITSTGGE
+5226 
-5233 CNMYLRDYLTNILRM
+5233 
-5248 NEQDYIVSGKM
+5248 
-5259 HDYIRLTHLYSVWLM
+5259 
-5274 LTVEQACR
+5274 
-5282 IYTSKQVPFHVK
+5282 
-5294 EIFLSE
+5294 
-5300 DLENEVVEKMKK
+5300 
-5312 RLHLVDRKELINLI
+5312 
-5326 TEYIVLELPLRNEA
+5326 
-5340 DISLMLSE
+5340 ISLF
-5348 ALQLYKDKQGT
+5348 Y
-5359 TITTSLEPISDEF
+5359 
-5372 LLKHIYLFWKIVASH
+5372 Y
-5387 AKDFDN
+5387 

>member
-1 MGKKSKQN
+1 MGRNHRLKQKKN
-9 EIAIKDEV
+9 AIKVKEV
-17 DTSEKKSSNQT
+17 KGENKSSNQT

-35 NNNSMFCDKCN
+35 NNNILFCNTCN

-61 NEVKSTILPNNPACV
+61 NEVKSSILPNNPACL

-82 NHSLENQFDE
+82 NHSLENKGDE
-92 NKDGASHSNITG
+92 NKDGASHSNI
-104 SKAVENEDLFCIT
+104 SNFKAVENEDLFSIT
-117 HPKTNNYEG
+117 HPNTVNCEG
-126 IKTVEVVPEGLLE
+126 IKTVEAFFVGVLEQSSDKKIESNKNSEKAEDLAENKHHE
-139 ESSYNKSDSKSNENS
+139 ESYHFESNLSENKGVGSSTENIGYNADGREKLDNLSINSKEDELPENKSD
-154 EKTEDLASENKPHE
+154 DR
-168 GSNHLVSNPSENTS
+168 SNHVVPDPSEIKGI
-182 VCSPAENV
+182 CSPAENV
-190 DNNNDGKEKL
+190 GNNADDKDKL
-200 NNLLN
+200 NIYS

-213 QAENKPHERSNH
+213 
-225 FESNPLEN
+225 
-233 IGIFSSA
+233 
-240 KNAGNN
+240 
-246 ADDEEKLNN
+246 
-255 LSNSTKVEDV
+255 
-265 DLPEN
+265 LPEN
-270 KLDEKNDHLESN
+270 KSH
-282 PVEKNVNNADD
+282 
-293 EEKLNNLSNS
+293 
-303 TKVEDVDLP
+303 
-312 ENKLDEKNDHL
+312 
-323 ESNPVEKNVNNAD
+323 
-336 DEEKLN
+336 
-342 NLSNSTKVEDVD
+342 
-354 LPENKL
+354 
-360 YEKNDHLESNP
+360 
-371 LEKNVVHNADDEE
+371 
-384 KLNNLSNSTKV
+384 
-395 EDVDL
+395 
-400 PENKPDEKN
+400 EKN
-409 NHLESNPVENKGAFS
+409 NHLESNPLENKSVSSSVENI
-424 SAKNVGNNAD
+424 GNNAD
-434 DKEKPNRLSKVE
+434 
-446 GLIQK
+446 
-451 YRIHKKYKSIKVQSK
+451 
-466 SKKYKSTKVE
+466 
-476 DVELPENKSDE
+476 
-487 KNHHLESNP
+487 
-496 VENKGVCSSAKNI
+496 
-509 GNNNDNKEKLNSLS
+509 NKEKQSNNS
-523 SNTKEE
+523 KE
-529 DVNAKKKLNEPGN
+529 DVQLNEPDN
-542 LDGQPEP
+542 LDVQPES
-549 VFGKNKNET
+549 VFGNKKNET
-558 SAQKSLSFGASE
+558 SAQISLSYGAPGKLE
-570 KPKNN
+570 NN
-575 SSDKKT
+575 LSDKKT
-581 LLKES
+581 LLKVS
-586 EELKSKQSDE
+586 EETKSKQLDE
-596 INSTYE
+596 IDSTYK
-602 QENASN
+602 QTNALKENYD
-608 ENSDHSK
+608 NS
-615 NSYSDAVKKNAT
+615 SYSNALKKNVT
-627 PNQNNT
+627 TQQNNT
-633 AKLQHQNN
+633 GKPQHQNN
-641 KTKDKNDKLISHDR
+641 NTKALHKNDKFISQDQ
-655 NSNKNVGY
+655 NTNTNLGY
-663 QHHYAEDKK
+663 QHQYPEDKNS
-672 PQRNQEQTNQNADQ
+672 QINQEQANQKAEQ
-686 VFDGQLFNVEVPDHN
+686 LFSGQLFNIEVPDHN
-701 KIIVSF
+701 KIIIRF
-707 YIWAQK
+707 YIWTQK

-727 GSWEKPAVCMKCQS
+727 GNWEKPLVRMEYYS
-741 ENLFGYLYQGDLICS
+741 DNSFGYLYQGDLICS
-756 KEVFRKTKAVEY
+756 KEVFRKTKPVEY
-768 KYFIS
+768 KYFITA
-773 KKKMK
+773 KKK
-778 IYENLEYAPQSDH
+778 IIWENLEYAPYSNP

-823 KEKENQSYYYTL
+823 KISEKENQSLFNTF
-835 KGLFFQ
+835 KGLFSKD
-841 NSYPTKEIYVTIFNQ
+841 SYPSKEIYGTVFSQ
-856 YIIYLEKQN
+856 YVSLLEKQN
-865 YSNIETSMFIRSL
+865 YSNIESSIFIRSL

-883 GAYSMTKN
+883 GAYSMTRKV
-891 QQIEWKKI
+891 QIGWKKI
-899 DEKHIQGLFTV
+899 NEKHILTLFTA
-910 LERQITSVKD
+910 LEKQILPVNEP
-920 HEEIFFWGLSRL
+920 EELFFCGLSIL
-932 LIFYDKQNLINFAP
+932 LIFFENQNMVDLAP
-946 INFISL
+946 ISFISS

-958 LENVNWTSSN
+958 LENFNWNPSN
-968 ILKNITNKFPEILLR
+968 ILKIITHRFPENILR
-983 FIHDALISLL
+983 FFQDALISLL
-993 KCWLVK
+993 KSWLK
-999 NSYSIG
+999 KRIFSYG
-1005 KTHVWCYALL
+1005 KAHVWCYALL
-1015 LIHHITSESQQKL
+1015 IYHVITGESQQIL
-1028 KGNPES
+1028 KSNPES
-1034 LNASNC
+1034 INASNC
-1040 GLPTFFEKINC
+1040 GLPTFFDKNC
-1051 RFYEETLKNLNQI
+1051 WFYEETLNNFTKI
-1064 KWSLQNDVLLQRGIA
+1064 KWSLKNDVLLQRGIA
-1079 YKTESKH
+1079 YYMGPKY
-1086 FVTLLKTGVF
+1086 FVDMLKTGAF

-1104 MTYKMKS
+1104 MTYTIKS
-1111 NIYTNLI
+1111 NGCPNFMIYQ
-1118 FDCKNFLDELL
+1118 CENFLDELL
-1129 KLNLHERNYNRGYLV
+1129 RLNFYERNFNRGHLV
-1144 EALINMLHVLLEKI
+1144 EALINMLDVSLEKI
-1158 DINDVSC
+1158 DINDMSC
-1165 KLLSKILNCINTFY
+1165 SLLSKMLNSINTFY
-1179 KSIDP
+1179 ISIDP
-1184 LDEVMPKIEK
+1184 SDEVKSKLEE
-1194 TVLKCKSNVTKNFKI
+1194 TALKYKSNVIKSFKI
-1209 KLGEKSCNW
+1209 KFGEKNCNW
-1218 ITLINLK
+1218 NTIKNLQS
-1225 TQLKVIALLV
+1225 QLKVIALLV
-1235 DLKIAKGDDFKEL
+1235 DLEIAKGDEFKEL

-1253 KNKVKSARK
+1253 KNKVKSAGK
-1262 QLLLEAYCELDILSY
+1262 KLLLEAYCESDILSY
-1277 NELIQTPFTESFS
+1277 NELIQAPFTESFS

-1296 SQMNYD
+1296 SQTSND
-1302 SRWLYKLSSG
+1302 SSWLSKLSSG
-1312 YSPML
+1312 YCPML

-1325 ECLNSIDEKI
+1325 ECLKSIDEKV
-1335 NFCLTWKPFKVLLD
+1335 NFCLTWKPFKVLID

-1373 IFEIMNNGKI
+1373 VFEIINNGKI
-1383 TISFMINLISK
+1383 TINFMMNIMNKQETLF
-1394 KEILYK
+1394 E
-1400 LLEVVKVDFY
+1400 LLQVIKVDFF
-1410 DNFKARFDLCMM
+1410 DNLKATFDIRLK
-1422 QLNCFHRVEEVVNYT
+1422 QLNCFYRVGKVVNYT
-1437 LQLCKAILPNIVK
+1437 LQLCKAVLPTTVK
-1450 TEVLDGIYRSEY
+1450 TEVLEARYYSEQ
-1462 SVLTCKEVFVETTQ
+1462 SVLTFKEVFMETTQ
-1476 ELNNEKVSDFQDLSN
+1476 YLNNDKVSDFQNLSN
-1491 EAFFINNVCAYFGI
+1491 VEMFIINVCTYFQI
-1505 SFDWFEHASRMTDC
+1505 SSDWYEHAARMADS
-1519 KIMSSFLF
+1519 KIMNSFLF
-1527 KKEIELFAKD
+1527 KKEVELFVKD
-1537 KVAINYTDLIES
+1537 MVTINYTDLIES
-1549 IILPTTDILK
+1549 IILPTTGILK
-1559 NKFVDIVSCKI
+1559 NMFEDIVSCKI
-1570 SPSKVVSIFKEF
+1570 SPSMIVSIFKEYV
-1582 KEFQQCKNELFLLN
+1582 QHCKKELFLLN
-1596 KFLNLMFETMK
+1596 KYLKLNFERSK
-1607 IETCVEKINCV
+1607 IESCVEKINCV

-1623 YSNDASTILEVKE
+1623 YSNDASTILEVRE
-1636 NLKLHGDFTA
+1636 NLKLNGDFTA
-1646 VENMMRPINE
+1646 VENMIKPISE
-1656 IENLESIDNDLKDL
+1656 IENLESIDNDLKGL
-1670 ADFFEDFSTSISKIF
+1670 ADFFEEFSTSISKIF
-1685 KAILSCLQ
+1685 SAILSCLQ

-1729 KCFEACCLAFSHI
+1729 KCFEACCLAFGHI
-1742 IFDLD
+1742 IFDLNE
-1747 KESGYKDLLEACK
+1747 ESGFKDLLQACE

-1767 NDSKI
+1767 NDSEI
-1772 FKKLIDTNHD
+1772 FKKLTDTNHN

-1838 QNEDSTV
+1838 KNEDLTV

-1857 SRLMLLGGHIGD
+1857 SRLMLLGGDIGD
-1869 KSVEDKQKEKDYFVE
+1869 KSVKDKQKEKDYFVE

-1909 WQKTFYCD
+1909 WEKTFYCD
-1917 IELERGVSI
+1917 IEFEREVSI
-1926 KDLIIESEK
+1926 NDLILESEK
-1935 LEKRFMNWKEK
+1935 LEKRFMYWKEK
-1946 LTTFRHLNPIIN
+1946 LTTFRRLNPIIN

-1978 LNHVDR
+1978 LKHVDR
-1984 LPTQFYTLLYFF
+1984 LPPQFYTLLYFF

-2002 NNIRHTFNLSRILT
+2002 NNIRNTFKLSRILT

-2021 QQWQTAI
+2021 QQWQTPI
-2028 IQSNFDKC
+2028 IQSNFDKY

-2048 REVYDISENVAWASI
+2048 QKEYDINENVAWASI

-2092 LKAKVQFQQMKSNN
+2092 LKAKAQFQCLKSNN
-2106 SSNAKHKDEK
+2106 SSNAKDKDEK
-2116 KPYLTIDELG
+2116 KPYLTVDELG
-2126 RFLKHYKDITNFQF
+2126 RFLKHYKDITSFQF

-2164 MYAVLEIYLYQDGVL
+2164 LYAVLEIYLYQDGVL

-2217 ENLKYETCEKMYS
+2217 EYLKYETCEKMYS

-2239 IMSPLLVFCSSENHH
+2239 SMSPLLVFCSSENHH
-2254 NSYIVTAL
+2254 NSYLVTAL
-2262 DHFKQKIPSYLSR
+2262 DHFKLKIPNYLSR
-2275 DQICEKLTLCLRNK
+2275 DQICEKLTQCLQNK
-2289 LLDQKAGIIF
+2289 LLDQKAGIIL
-2299 NESIYKSLVVKSMRS
+2299 NQSVYKSLVVKSMRS

-2321 VEKCGSQLSSHL
+2321 VEKCGSRLSSHL
-2333 DAKYQTNMSNSQNK
+2333 DANYQTNMSNSQNK
-2347 NSLVIVSVH
+2347 NSVVIVSVH

-2376 NAFFPRLY
+2376 NAFFPRIY

-2435 EQSNNGPRESQCFS
+2435 EQSDNGPRGSQCFS
-2449 VVANMLPCITCISPN
+2449 IVANMLPCVTCISPN
-2464 EVLDV
+2464 EVLSV

-2475 FKMVWFDKEEHKKSS
+2475 FKMVWYDNEEHKKSS

-2505 SLLNTFAYN
+2505 SLLNTFTYN
-2514 PTHPAVNLQNSLKIL
+2514 PTHPAVNLQNSLKII

-2602 SQLMVQLKRKWEHSS
+2602 SKLMVQLKRKWEHSS

-2637 DLNGNLLDPDRR
+2637 DSNGNLLDPDRR

-2656 MTKDLYDDLNRQMR
+2656 MTKDLYADLSRQMR
-2670 GTEWGCLNTNY
+2670 GTEWGCLNINY

-2694 RVIGMDSFDPDPS
+2694 RVIGVDSFDPDPS

-2751 RAGKKRIQNML
+2751 RAGKKGIQNML

-2786 KENYEYHKINTVLF
+2786 KENYEYHKLNTILF

-2935 VLKESQAYMRR
+2935 VLKESQTYMRT

-2959 ERALLVTSWFYRKM
+2959 ERALLVTSWFYKRM

-2979 TDNEFSIYNK
+2979 TDNELTYYNK
-2989 MQWAII
+2989 MQLAII

-3020 TGHFKLINGAQE
+3020 TGHFQLINGAQE
-3032 IKDKVVSLQKNILK
+3032 IKDKVVSLQKKILN

-3100 NMSKSRLFKHF
+3100 NMSKSRLFKNF

-3183 EELTLDN
+3183 EELTLDS

-3215 GIMLYRGQPDLEELV
+3215 GIMLYRGQPDLDELV
-3230 ETARNICLND
+3230 ETARNICFND
-3240 EYVFGMIASLFE
+3240 KYVFGMIASLFE

-3261 YEKQNK
+3261 YEKQNN
-3267 CDIIKKYRKEEFFG
+3267 CSIIKKYRKEEFFG

-3290 LVFCFARKQ
+3290 LVFCFARKRQ
-3299 QNTPTYADIEH
+3299 STPTHADIEH

-3339 KDTEADISALH
+3339 KDTEADISALR
-3350 LIADSFAD
+3350 LISDSFAD

-3511 KHFLTVLNGMEKS
+3511 KHFLTVLNGMEQS

-3533 KWASDFSSINSLT
+3533 KWASDFSSINSLI

-3557 YSEDSCASIIIKLY
+3557 YSEDSCASIVIKLY
-3571 QKYVGNSEVDH
+3571 QKYVGNSEVEH
-3582 DKVGEVDH
+3582 DKDGEVDH

-3598 HILLKLATPDSLLR
+3598 QVLLKLATPDSLLR

-3644 ELDYID
+3644 ELDHID

-3665 TDKENLNIELYDFK
+3665 TDKENLNIELNDFK

-3733 KESQKQFRLKNISV
+3733 KESQKQFRLKKISV

-3781 LPYVVKYYGKS
+3781 LPYLIKYYGKS
-3792 LKEIINLD
+3792 LKEIISLD
-3800 DIKPK
+3800 DLKPK
-3805 MIQLILGCVQM
+3805 MVQLILGCVQM

-3823 MKQMTIDE
+3823 MKQMTIEE

-3855 TTVFRLLE
+3855 TTVLRLLE
-3863 TGLAAEESKWHPD
+3863 AGLAAEESKWHPD

-3924 YNLEILHSEPE
+3924 RNLEILHNEPE
-3935 YTMLWLELFS
+3935 YTKLWLELFS

-3958 LDSYF
+3958 LDPYF
-3963 RCKFPFSDRIFKE
+3963 SCKFPFSDRIFKE

-4001 TIGSLPMASLI
+4001 TIESLPMASLI

-4036 QSSELGLHS
+4036 QSSEQGLHS

-4057 NSVIIS
+4057 NSVVIS
-4063 RNKCYNACGIKLND
+4063 RNKYFDACGIKLND

-4140 ASKRFCPGVIEEIRK
+4140 ASKCFSPGVIEEIRK

-4163 FEAVIK
+4163 FDSVIK

-4199 VFQTSTSFCNHQI
+4199 VFQASTSFCNHQI

-4243 ESLSIDYSNISE
+4243 ESLTIDYSNISE
-4255 DCSVNNSNEA
+4255 DCSVNNCNEA
-4265 CNTEFNDRDLYQESL
+4265 CNTDFNDRDIYKESL
-4280 ERRHMVFEKEEF
+4280 ERRHTVFEKEEF

-4315 RVDTNVIKNILDYVF
+4315 RVDTNVIENILNYVF
-4330 SSKTTKVFSP
+4330 SSETTKVFSP

-4360 LQRNYNE
+4360 LQRSYNE

-4378 LFSHIDQSQ
+4378 LFSHTDQSQ

-4402 KELDFSTLIKDTVIN
+4402 KELDFSTLIKETVIN
-4417 SALLEYVLDELDAGY
+4417 SALLEYVSDELVTGY

-4437 VIPGESLKQ
+4437 IKPGESLTE
-4446 VSLLERVAALRIT
+4446 VLLLERVAALRIS
-4459 LTVSAQVLCTWFLE
+4459 LTVSAQVLCTWFLGE
-4473 GTFNETKVKRNF
+4473 TFNETKIKKNF

-4511 IVRNYGIQGL
+4511 IVRSYGIQGL
-4521 KEIVLKPEV
+4521 KEIVIKPEV
-4530 DWLLNQDEN
+4530 DWLLNQDES
-4539 VNNMTSYDKFLVYGK
+4539 VNNMTSYDKFLVYGD
-4554 HYKKVRDRLVI
+4554 HYKKIRDRLVI

-4587 MFLQLSLFKGLSN
+4587 IFLQLSLFKGLSN

-4611 KIQTCLSAIRSFS
+4611 RIQTCLSAIRSFS

-4638 VINSGNPSTHL
+4638 VINSGNPSARL
-4649 FLLLATRP
+4649 FLLLATHP
-4657 QQVYGWFL
+4657 QQVYRWFL

-4680 HSDNSNSFLFYACP
+4680 RSDNSNSFLFYACP

-4714 VPNCGL
+4714 VSSCRLP
-4720 AIGGESHTLLSTN
+4720 IGGEGHTLLPTN
-4733 QIISNRVDA
+4733 QIVSNRVDA

-4785 LTGHVEHVVRLVH
+4785 LTGHVEHVVKLVH
-4798 PEVNSDTMQMFL
+4798 PEVNSNSMQMFL
-4810 IQHIEKDLALLSNR
+4810 VQHIDKDLALLSNR

-4835 IHTFFKHLLLNDE
+4835 VHTFLKHLLLNDE

-4853 MVDLTSVQ
+4853 MVDLTSAQ

-4872 KFIQPFFNLLD
+4872 KFIQPFFNSLD
-4883 EELLQ
+4883 KELLQ

-4950 GAKDILILVKFL
+4950 GAKDISILVKFL

-4981 KILQHEFNYK
+4981 KFLQHEFNYK
-4991 LDKKTAVDKTVVEF
+4991 LDKKTAVNKTVAEF

-5010 ASKPGIGKKV
+5010 ASKPGIRKKV
-5020 DKLIKCFIKTWNH
+5020 EKLIKCFIKTWNH
-5033 ARGLLTEREKRLE
+5033 ARGLFSEREKRLE
-5046 PNLPSIKLDN
+5046 PNLPLIKLDN

-5081 AFQQNEFLEECRMM
+5081 AFQQNEFLEECHMM

-5114 ISYEQKRDL
+5114 ISYEQKHDL
-5123 FPLVLLNCDYSLGIG
+5123 LPLVLLNCDYSLGIG

-5166 REIIPFFYRGD
+5166 RELIPFFYRGD

-5188 SIQQTFIPYSEQKRM
+5188 SIQQTVIPYSEQKRM

-5221 TVIGI
+5221 TAIGI
-5226 ITSTGGE
+5226 IISTGGD
-5233 CNMYLRDYLTNILRM
+5233 CNMYLRDYLTNVLRM

-5274 LTVEQACR
+5274 LTVEQAYR
-5282 IYTSKQVPFHVK
+5282 IYASKQVPFHVK
-5294 EIFLSE
+5294 EFFMSE
-5300 DLENEVVEKMKK
+5300 DLEKEVVEKMKNT
-5312 RLHLVDRKELINLI
+5312 LHHVDRKELINLI

-5340 DISLMLSE
+5340 DISLTLSE
-5348 ALQLYKDKQGT
+5348 ALQLYKDKQET
-5359 TITTSLEPISDEF
+5359 TITISLEPISDEF

-5387 AKDFDN
+5387 VKDFHD